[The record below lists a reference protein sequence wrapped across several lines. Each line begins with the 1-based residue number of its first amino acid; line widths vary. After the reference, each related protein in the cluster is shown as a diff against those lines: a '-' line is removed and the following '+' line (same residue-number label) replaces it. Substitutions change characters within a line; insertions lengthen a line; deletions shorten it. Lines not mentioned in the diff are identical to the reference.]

1 MGMQPL
7 EQWICDRCDVLIANV
22 DDGWLEWISDSQNRK
37 SHSFKIVHHI
47 SASPRRPNRDCYHYS
62 GRRDRADNHLIH
74 FVGPAGLANLLSFI
88 DMGPYLDP
96 DGENVPRVSDL
107 REFTELARRLFLPY
121 YEEARLYW
129 PLAVE
134 DGYFLGVNE
143 VSMYLPDTLKSL
155 VSRYGDDA

>member
-1 MGMQPL
+1 
-7 EQWICDRCDVLIANV
+7 
-22 DDGWLEWISDSQNRK
+22 
-37 SHSFKIVHHI
+37 
-47 SASPRRPNRDCYHYS
+47 
-62 GRRDRADNHLIH
+62 
-74 FVGPAGLANLLSFI
+74 
-88 DMGPYLDP
+88 MGPYLDP